1 MKNNNII
8 MYQKVLSIN
17 RRGRLYCEF
26 RYAWQKTSKK
36 QKIKWCKES
45 LKLFLKVTIR
55 RGKGFVNAIKYLIK
69 KTSTETK
76 VLAIAIYN
84 KNGIAHLQKKKEV
97 GYLKTKD
104 AYKNSKEIGIN
115 LIRILRYK
123 PKEAGPVLFLG
134 LLGFFCGAGFI
145 IGEKTWYDI
154 DGGIPDLDWKIGE
167 ITGLNIMH
175 HRSIIT
181 HSIISAAMLET
192 IVFSS
197 ISAINMIH
205 NNLPDN
211 HDSFWDKILVYNDW
225 GKAFAI
231 GACTGIA
238 YHLLLDGT
246 LDGGG
251 SYSGLPSMPQWA
263 HQTIALSNS
272 SAEAIDLNKKNINV

>member
-1 MKNNNII
+1 
-8 MYQKVLSIN
+8 
-17 RRGRLYCEF
+17 
-26 RYAWQKTSKK
+26 
-36 QKIKWCKES
+36 
-45 LKLFLKVTIR
+45 
-55 RGKGFVNAIKYLIK
+55 
-69 KTSTETK
+69 
-76 VLAIAIYN
+76 
-84 KNGIAHLQKKKEV
+84 
-97 GYLKTKD
+97 
-104 AYKNSKEIGIN
+104 
-115 LIRILRYK
+115 
-123 PKEAGPVLFLG
+123 
-134 LLGFFCGAGFI
+134 
-145 IGEKTWYDI
+145 
-154 DGGIPDLDWKIGE
+154 
-167 ITGLNIMH
+167 MH